1 MRLVI
6 LLLVGA
12 GAFLGC
18 ASAPAPPTAVART
31 TAALPNDSIAV
42 VQRPA
47 LRYELLTMAQVDQE
61 ARAPL
66 MTAFQPGEQ
75 PDSAAMAAIVE
86 RIVSTDAGN
95 LARLREI
102 VREHGWPGRT
112 LVGSDGVGAV
122 FLLVQHADRDVA
134 FQKEYLSW
142 LERAF
147 RTGEV
152 SPQAGEALALLTD
165 RVRTNEGRPQLYGTQ
180 VLIQDGGVIVQPIED
195 ERNVDVRRAE
205 LGLPPLA
212 EYLKQLRQF
221 YGVPQ

>member
-1 MRLVI
+1 MRLLIQV
-6 LLLVGA
+6 LVCA
-12 GAFLGC
+12 GAVSGC
-18 ASAPAPPTAVART
+18 ASAPAPLTATAGAA
-31 TAALPNDSIAV
+31 AALYDDSAAV

-47 LRYELLTMAQVDQE
+47 LRYELLMMAQADQE

-75 PDSAAMAAIVE
+75 PDSAAMAAIAE
-86 RIVSTDAGN
+86 RIMSTDAAN

-102 VREHGWPGRT
+102 VREHGWPDRT

-147 RTGEV
+147 RTGEL

-195 ERNVDVRRAE
+195 EWNVDARRAE
-205 LGLPPLA
+205 LGLPSLA
-212 EYLKQLRQF
+212 DYLKQLRQF